1 MITPVKYPY
10 TGLWANYNGVYNG
23 LNFIVDSDQ
32 KYVPGFRYI
41 CEIFAGYGPTNV
53 TTLSKVGELRHNP
66 DISYNNQ
73 GVFDV
78 GRVLEDFITYNL
90 AWNSLGLNDNKNH
103 YKKYYCQFGEEK
115 ARTAKISKI
124 ENGGG
129 KFKITLA
136 TPHDMQSTYW
146 SALIQGTSLGQLNE
160 PWAVLQALSPTTFTV
175 ALPYQSGV
183 SWDNAYIIQGAYAS
197 GGLQTYT
204 GADGMTYYSFR
215 HAGGG
220 GDAAYADVGDGIV
233 VYSTDPGKTFV
244 QGSWQ
249 ILDKYYD
256 SNSESFVYKTNMP
269 YVNNMNGIPVH
280 IFPQSTIQRKNLWTT
295 NLDNS
300 VAFNAVFQ
308 YEDILD
314 YDVKAYAPYQNTAPL
329 PTTLAKFLTYRPRT
343 KMQMCLSDYYSLGFL
358 GQDSMPVNGMSRKY
372 AKNTMGACVEVWTK
386 SKPSPIS
393 TAGAGNNI
401 TNGSTI
407 INLGA
412 KYANYTAIIL
422 TGSAT
427 NDFTA
432 GSYITVSFWTR
443 VGSTWSPGTYTG
455 RIIKSLI
462 APATGFVILIDKV
475 WASNQQSGTLHQW
488 TITVTQRVILRPYD
502 FSLDG
507 NSDTRLDKQPAVQAP
522 RWELGMGPKNLAL
535 NNCQEFQT
543 DDVIKYFVYLLG
555 YDANLQTNTT
565 LNSCLQKYVK
575 ASETWEIEIVPCCST
590 YTPYTVFWLN
600 KLGGWDYYT
609 FKQRT
614 DKVRAVEARNQFRR
628 SLYNYGTFTNG
639 QKGQS
644 TYTTLSN
651 DEWTLNTDWLTQAEV
666 DWLQELYES
675 PEVFIILKD
684 HTNEFLK
691 AAGTNSKDIILPVNI
706 TNEQIILGDKRNR
719 GEKGGLFQYSI
730 TAAAANRREN
740 LRGSNFGGNYFYNR
754 A

>member
-53 TTLSKVGELRHNP
+53 TGGLSKVGELRHNP

-78 GRVLEDFITYNL
+78 GRVLEDFLTYNL
-90 AWNSLGLNDNKNH
+90 AWNALGLNDNKNH

-115 ARTAKISKI
+115 ARTSQISQI
-124 ENGGG
+124 GNGGG
-129 KFKITLA
+129 KFMITLA
-136 TPHDMQSTYW
+136 TPHDLQSTYW
-146 SALIQGTSLGQLNE
+146 SVLIQGTSMGDLNA
-160 PWAVLQALSPTTFTV
+160 PFAVLQATTANTFTV
-175 ALPYQSGV
+175 PLGYQAGV
-183 SWDNAYIIQGAYAS
+183 TFQNAYIIQGAYAS
-197 GGLQTYT
+197 NGLQTYT

-215 HAGGG
+215 HAGFGD
-220 GDAAYADVGDGIV
+220 DAAYAEIGDGIV
-233 VYSTDPGKTFV
+233 VYSTDTSKTFV
-244 QGSWQ
+244 QGTWQ

-256 SNSESFVYKTNMP
+256 SNGESFVYKTNMP
-269 YVNNMNGIPVH
+269 YVSNMNGTPVH
-280 IFPQSTIQRKNLWTT
+280 VFPQSTIQRKNLWTT

-300 VAFNAVFQ
+300 VVFNAVFQ

-314 YDVKAYAPYQNTAPL
+314 YDVKAYAPYQNVAPY
-329 PTTLAKFLTYRPRT
+329 PAALAKFLTYRPRT
-343 KMQMCLSDYYSLGFL
+343 KIQLCLSDYYSLGFL
-358 GQDSMPVNGMSRKY
+358 GQDSMPVNGMSRKF

-386 SKPSPIS
+386 SKPTPVS
-393 TAGAGNNI
+393 TAGPANQTSAGTTPFGSKYSKYTTVLVPGNFANN
-401 TNGSTI
+401 
-407 INLGA
+407 
-412 KYANYTAIIL
+412 
-422 TGSAT
+422 
-427 NDFTA
+427 FTA
-432 GSYITVSFWTR
+432 GSYITLSYWTYS
-443 VGSTWSPGTYTG
+443 GATWTGPLTYTG
-455 RIIKSLI
+455 RIIKSMNSGTDT
-462 APATGFVILIDKV
+462 AILIDLEY
-475 WASNQQSGTLHQW
+475 SSSFRSGNLHQW

-507 NSDTRLDKQPAVQAP
+507 NVDTRLEKQPAVQSP

-543 DDVIKYFVYLLG
+543 NDVIKYFVYLLG
-555 YDANLQTNTT
+555 YDAYLQSNTT

-575 ASETWEIEIVPCCST
+575 ASETWEIEVVDCCST

-614 DKVRAVEARNQFRR
+614 DKVRTVEARNQFRR
-628 SLYNYGTFTNG
+628 SLYNYGSFTNG

-651 DEWTLNTDWLTQAEV
+651 DVWTLNTDWLTQAEI

-706 TNEQIILGDKRNR
+706 TNEEVILGDKRNR

-740 LRGSNFGGNYFYNR
+740 LRGSNFGGNYWYNR
-754 A
+754 S